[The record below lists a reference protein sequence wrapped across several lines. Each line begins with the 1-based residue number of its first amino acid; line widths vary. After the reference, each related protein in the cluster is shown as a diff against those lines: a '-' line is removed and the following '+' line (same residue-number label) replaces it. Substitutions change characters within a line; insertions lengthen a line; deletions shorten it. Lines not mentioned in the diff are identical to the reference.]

1 MDIDLIFSPSIDQ
14 FQEEV
19 IGLLT
24 ESLFKSTRLTQVS
37 IMVALKN
44 LLSKLNIIKKG
55 RYTVEEEVTVRN
67 IMSNVETS
75 LKYALGE

>member
-1 MDIDLIFSPSIDQ
+1 MFSWFLDQ

-24 ESLFKSTRLTQVS
+24 ECLYKSTRMTQVS

-44 LLSKLNIIKKG
+44 LLSKLNIIKKVQF
-55 RYTVEEEVTVRN
+55 TAEEKITLNN
-67 IMSNVETS
+67 IMSHVEAS
-75 LKYALGE
+75 LKYAIGK

>member
-1 MDIDLIFSPSIDQ
+1 MIFSPSIDQ